1 MNRLRVWNIRVKRLA
16 AAVLFVFLLVMLCG
30 GQVLAAAVPQEDTPD
45 YKVAFYAFDCYHMQD
60 ADGRKYGYG
69 YDMMEKLSEF
79 LQCTFSYVG
88 YEKSA
93 AECEE
98 MLRNGELDLYTAAKI
113 TPEREKEFVFSKHP
127 TITSVTCM
135 NVKGGN
141 TSVIPGDYSTY
152 NGLKIGLLERHTYN
166 DMFLEFVKE
175 KGFDCDVVY
184 YETPTELSNALISGE
199 VDALVNSYISAPDD
213 EIIIEDFG
221 ETPYYFMARK
231 EDQALIDAI
240 DAAIDEMNIESP
252 NWRTDLYNKYYGA
265 EDSNTEL
272 TADENA
278 LLTQMQADH
287 TIVRAVMN
295 PDNNPYSW
303 YGENG
308 TGYGIIAD
316 IFAET
321 VKELGLDYEILS
333 VSSRKEYEEILKSG
347 EVDICLDV
355 DSNDAEEGSY
365 RYKITDPYLTTTV
378 SVLKRRGASGKMARI
393 GVVEDNLAIKEI
405 IDSTWPGAEP
415 VLLDD
420 TEECIQKIISEEID
434 GALLMSY
441 TAQKIARDDV
451 QNRLS
456 VEIVPGRTLGLKMG
470 INYRSNHNFV
480 SLWRKT
486 LLRVAESKSDEL
498 VLGYLN
504 GAATQK
510 LSSYLFDH
518 PMYMVAILV
527 VIFFVLMIVVMYIE
541 STRAKNRQLDISE
554 KLADALNEAKIAN
567 EAKVNFFSK
576 MSHDI
581 RTPLNVVL
589 GMTQIAKKYKQDPEK
604 LDNALE
610 NITSEGNYLLTMI
623 NSILDVNQL
632 SHGHVDLVYM
642 PFNPD
647 ECMRDSMKI
656 LLPLAERKSQT
667 LTFSSDFKDHVV
679 VGDSGRFSQIMV
691 NIVSNAIK
699 YTNQGGT
706 IKVTLE
712 ALSGNHYRFTCADNG
727 IGMSREYLEHI
738 CDEYS
743 RAGDRQISGTEGTG
757 LGMSVV
763 KGFTELMHG
772 TLKVESELRKGSTF
786 IVDIPFGEP
795 SIHDRELIVNSNKE
809 QEASDADFE
818 GKKVLLAEDN
828 ALNAEIAVELLG
840 SIGLTVDVAED
851 GEKAVQRFEASA
863 LHEYFAIFMDM
874 QMPVMNGVEATKQ
887 IRASERND
895 SNIWIIAMTANTLAS
910 DRKSC
915 EEAGMNGYLS
925 KPIHLKEIQR
935 ALKERIQSGIV

>member
-1 MNRLRVWNIRVKRLA
+1 MNWLRCRNIQVKKLA
-16 AAVLFVFLLVMLCG
+16 AAVLSGVLLAATYC
-30 GQVLAAAVPQEDTPD
+30 GQVSAASVPQEDTPD
-45 YKVAFYAFDCYHMQD
+45 YKVAFYAYDCYHMQD
-60 ADGRKYGYG
+60 EDGRKYGYG
-69 YDMMEKLSEF
+69 YDMMQELSEF

-88 YEKSA
+88 YENTA

-98 MLRNGELDLYTAAKI
+98 MLRNGEVDLYTAAKI
-113 TPEREKEFVFSKHP
+113 TPEREKEFVFSKHSA
-127 TITSVTCM
+127 ITSVTCM

-141 TSVIPGDYSTY
+141 TKVIPGDYSTY

-166 DMFLEFVKE
+166 DMFIEFAKE
-175 KGFDCDVVY
+175 KGFDCDIIY
-184 YETPTELSNALISGE
+184 YQTPTDLSNALISGE
-199 VDALVNSYISAPDD
+199 VDALVNSYISSPDD

-231 EDQALIDAI
+231 EDQNLIDEI

-252 NWRTDLYNKYYGA
+252 NWRTDLYNRYYGV

-272 TADENA
+272 TADEKT
-278 LLTQMQADH
+278 LLNQMHAEH
-287 TIVRAVMN
+287 TTVRAVMN

-303 YGENG
+303 YDEDG
-308 TGYGIIAD
+308 TGHGIVAD
-316 IFAET
+316 LFAET
-321 VKELGLDYEILS
+321 AKELGLDYEILP
-333 VSSRKEYEEILKSG
+333 VSSREEYRKILESG
-347 EVDICLDV
+347 EVDVCLDV
-355 DSNDAEEGSY
+355 DSYYSDEED
-365 RYKITDPYLTTTV
+365 YKYKLTDPYLTTTV
-378 SVLKRRGASGKMARI
+378 SVLKRRGSSGKVSRI
-393 GVVEDNLAIKEI
+393 GVLEDNFAMKEV
-405 IDSTWPGAEP
+405 IDSAWPDAEM
-415 VLLDD
+415 VLLSS
-420 TEECIQKIISEEID
+420 TEECVQKIISEEID

-456 VEIVPGRTLGLKMG
+456 VDIVPGKTLGLKMG
-470 INYRSNHNFV
+470 VNHKSNHHFV
-480 SLWRKT
+480 SLWKKT
-486 LLRVAESKSDEL
+486 LSRVSENKSDEL
-498 VLGYLN
+498 VLEYLN
-504 GAATQK
+504 SAAAPN

-518 PMYMVAILV
+518 PMYMVLILG
-527 VIFFVLMIVVMYIE
+527 ILFFVLMIVVMCIE
-541 STRAKNRQLDISE
+541 STRAKNRQLSISE
-554 KLADALNEAKIAN
+554 QLEDALNEAKIAN
-567 EAKVNFFSK
+567 EAKANFFSK

-589 GMTQIAKKYKQDPEK
+589 GMTQIAQKYKYDPDK

-632 SHGHVDLVYM
+632 SHGHVELVYM

-656 LLPLAERKSQT
+656 LLPLAERKNQT

-699 YTNQGGT
+699 YTNPGGT
-706 IKVTLE
+706 IEVTLE

-738 CDEYS
+738 CEEYS
-743 RAGDRQISGTEGTG
+743 RADDRQISGTEGTG

-795 SIHDRELIVNSNKE
+795 SVHDRELIINSDKNQDVSE
-809 QEASDADFE
+809 SGFE

-828 ALNAEIAVELLG
+828 ALNAEIAEELLG
-840 SIGLTVDVAED
+840 SIGLTVDHAED
-851 GEKAVQRFEASA
+851 GEKAVQKFEASA
-863 LHEYFAIFMDM
+863 LNEYFAIFMDM
-874 QMPVMNGVEATKQ
+874 QMPVMNGIEATKQ
-887 IRASERND
+887 IRASARND
-895 SNIWIIAMTANTLAS
+895 HNIRIIAMTANTLAS
-910 DRKSC
+910 DRKNC
-915 EEAGMNGYLS
+915 EEAGMNGYIS

-935 ALKERIQSGIV
+935 ALKECI